1 MNEFLYML
9 LPNSAEWEDMILILT
24 KEEAIEASNK
34 YPKRRVEIFA
44 REENKLGYHPTYKYY
59 KNGILIDGSVY

>member
-1 MNEFLYML
+1 MSDVLYML
-9 LPNSAEWEDMILILT
+9 LPDGAEWDDMILIST
-24 KEEAIEASNK
+24 KEDAIEASIK
-34 YPKRRVEIFA
+34 YPKRRVEIFG